1 MNLPTRHLD
10 PERRDTPRRKRPDIR
25 TNHGDALGAC
35 SGHKCYVTLLDSTAI
50 RVGSFRSL
58 PLMLLPVC
66 ILAVIVTGCT
76 DPKATKAVRVA
87 PAEQEASKAATGTK
101 ALTLTEANRM
111 EVKKAVAESSLS
123 DADKRLFATILE
135 RDKQADM
142 ARKLGAEIE
151 PVVGKTVGQILNEAE
166 RLKGDLD
173 PWMMAEAV
181 RVAQEKQEASKP
193 AAGQANRITP
203 TPAPSG
209 RR

>member
-1 MNLPTRHLD
+1 
-10 PERRDTPRRKRPDIR
+10 
-25 TNHGDALGAC
+25 
-35 SGHKCYVTLLDSTAI
+35 
-50 RVGSFRSL
+50 
-58 PLMLLPVC
+58 MLLPVC